1 MSKSALRSTGSTS
14 LWRKIRAK
22 VLLRDLE
29 TCYYCGQYATT
40 VDHILPRK
48 SGGLDTMDNLVA
60 ACTRCNLSKGGRFFV
75 SNRTPPTPLF
85 LSNPQNTSIS
95 HDQTGSI

>member
-22 VLLRDLE
+22 VLLRDQN
-29 TCYYCGQYATT
+29 TCFYCGQDATT

-60 ACTRCNLSKGGRFFV
+60 ACTRCNYAKGGRFFV
-75 SNRTPPTPLF
+75 RTRTPPTPLF
-85 LSNPQNTSIS
+85 LSNPRNTSIS
-95 HDQTGSI
+95 HDQT